1 MILSVE
7 LSEDDYSKLS
17 YMLCYENASDIKLS
31 IKRANIKESPLVI
44 EKLYVEVNK

>member
-1 MILSVE
+1 MILSVD

-17 YMLCYENASDIKLS
+17 HMLCYETEPDIKLS
-31 IKRANIKESPLVI
+31 VKRANIKESPLVI